1 MSAIPSSSR
10 AGLVCLGLLTSATL
24 AFAADDT
31 ALRLFNADGGNSGYV
46 RVANSPEFSLQQF
59 TLEAWIQRVGPGSG
73 FSTDPSG
80 AAIVAKPIEN
90 ATGSNIASW
99 HMHWTPNGEIH
110 FNLTHTPTSSGVY
123 ILSSPVATPTAR
135 HHLAVTFDG
144 ATISLY
150 IDGVPKGST
159 SWNLGT
165 VYYGAND
172 VLIGADNFSFGY
184 LRRFDGYIDDVR
196 IWDHAL
202 TQTEINAT
210 MDCHLSGTESGLVA
224 YWTFDGSDL
233 SDLTGH
239 GHGGVANGGVGGVT
253 YGSLASIPIC
263 TVGVPRGDL
272 SSGISLE
279 LYPQPALNDVTMSFE
294 LPAAGPVTIEAVD
307 VAGRRLATLADRD
320 YPAGH
325 HELKFALS
333 ALRRGRHGPG
343 MLFIRLRR
351 GGGVVA
357 RPLVILE

>member
-1 MSAIPSSSR
+1 MSAIAPRLR

-46 RVANSPEFSLQQF
+46 RVANSPAFSLQQF

-73 FSTDPSG
+73 ISTDPSG
-80 AAIVAKPIEN
+80 AAILAKPIEGQS
-90 ATGSNIASW
+90 GSNIASW

-110 FNLTHTPTSSGVY
+110 FNLTHTATSSGVY

-150 IDGVPKGST
+150 IDGLPKGSA
-159 SWNLGT
+159 SWNLGS

-184 LRRFDGYIDDVR
+184 LRRFDGFIDDVR

-202 TQTEINAT
+202 TQTEISST
-210 MDCHLSGTESGLVA
+210 MNCHLTGTEAGLVA
-224 YWTFDGSDL
+224 YWTFDSFDF

-239 GHGGVANGGVGGVT
+239 GHVGVPNGSFGGVT
-253 YGSLASIPIC
+253 YGSLGSIPIC
-263 TVGVPRGDL
+263 SVGVPRGDL
-272 SSGISLE
+272 SSGFALA
-279 LYPQPALNDVTMSFE
+279 LYPQPALNYVTMSFE
-294 LPAAGPVTIEAVD
+294 LPTAGPVTIDAVD
-307 VAGRRLATLADRD
+307 VAGRRLATLAEQD
-320 YPAGH
+320 YPAGQ
-325 HELKFALS
+325 HELKIELS
-333 ALRRGRHGPG
+333 ALRHGRNRAG
-343 MLFIRLRR
+343 MVFVRLRR
-351 GGGVVA
+351 GSAVVT

>member
-1 MSAIPSSSR
+1 MSAIAPPSR
-10 AGLVCLGLLTSATL
+10 AGLVCFGLLTSATL

-73 FSTDPSG
+73 ISTDPSG

-90 ATGSNIASW
+90 ASGSNIASW

-110 FNLTHTPTSSGVY
+110 FNLTHTPASSGVY

-184 LRRFDGYIDDVR
+184 LRRFDGHIDDVR
-196 IWDHAL
+196 IWDRAL
-202 TQTEINAT
+202 TQTEITTT
-210 MDCHLSGTESGLVA
+210 MNCRLSGAESGLVA
-224 YWTFDGSDL
+224 YWTFDSSDL

-239 GHGGVANGGVGGVT
+239 GHGGVANGGAGGVT

-263 TVGVPRGDL
+263 TVGVPRGDVASGL
-272 SSGISLE
+272 SLA
-279 LYPQPALNDVTMSFE
+279 LYPQPALKYVTMSFE
-294 LPAAGPVTIEAVD
+294 LSAPGPVTIDAVD
-307 VAGRRLATLADRD
+307 VAGRRLATLTEGD
-320 YPAGH
+320 YPAGR

-333 ALRRGRHGPG
+333 ALRGGRNGAG
-343 MLFIRLRR
+343 MLFVRLRR
-351 GGGVVA
+351 GSAVVT
-357 RPLVILE
+357 RPLVMLE